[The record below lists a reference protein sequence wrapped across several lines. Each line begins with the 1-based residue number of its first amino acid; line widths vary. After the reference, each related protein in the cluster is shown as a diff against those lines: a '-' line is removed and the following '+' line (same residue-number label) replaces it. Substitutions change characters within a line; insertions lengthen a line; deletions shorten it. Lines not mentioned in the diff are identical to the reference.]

1 MFTDRKLIIATKHQK
16 EKVIAPL
23 LEKALGVRCFTNTDF
38 NSDILGTFTGEIER
52 PDDPITTARNK
63 CMMAMEMSKCDLAIA
78 SEGSFSVHPYLFF
91 IYADEE
97 ILMLKDKKNDLE
109 IIVKELST
117 KTNFDGR
124 HIKTEQELVEF
135 ANAVHFPSHGV
146 ILRKAKDDFTTI
158 EKGITDWKRL
168 VSFFN
173 FINQKFGTA
182 YIETDMRA
190 MYNPTRMNVIEI
202 ATKKLI
208 DKIASVCPHCNA
220 PGFGITEAKQGLPC
234 KLCEF
239 PTQSTLSYIYT
250 CQKCLFQKEQ
260 RHPHGKVNEE
270 PLYCDFCNP

>member
-135 ANAVHFPSHGV
+135 ANAVHFPSHGLFSEKLKM
-146 ILRKAKDDFTTI
+146 ILRRLKKA
-158 EKGITDWKRL
+158 
-168 VSFFN
+168 
-173 FINQKFGTA
+173 
-182 YIETDMRA
+182 
-190 MYNPTRMNVIEI
+190 
-202 ATKKLI
+202 
-208 DKIASVCPHCNA
+208 
-220 PGFGITEAKQGLPC
+220 
-234 KLCEF
+234 
-239 PTQSTLSYIYT
+239 
-250 CQKCLFQKEQ
+250 
-260 RHPHGKVNEE
+260 
-270 PLYCDFCNP
+270 